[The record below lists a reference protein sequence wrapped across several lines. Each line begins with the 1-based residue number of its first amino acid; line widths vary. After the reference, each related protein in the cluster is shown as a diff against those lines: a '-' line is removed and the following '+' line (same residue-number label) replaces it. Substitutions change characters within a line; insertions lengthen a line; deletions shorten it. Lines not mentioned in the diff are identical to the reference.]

1 MSLRMLTENGVVP
14 MYNEPFD
21 IKNYESY
28 HIPILYLS
36 GNLTGM
42 TKEDAVSLSY
52 VYGDRS
58 GSCTLKWQGASSLN
72 LPKKNYTIKFDTE
85 FEAVSGWGAQKK
97 YVLKANF
104 VDSSHARNI
113 CCAKLWGQIAKTRS
127 NATLNA
133 LPNGGAV
140 DGFPIVL
147 SINGRFMGLYTF
159 NIPKDGW
166 MLGMSG
172 TAQKQAIVCAEN
184 NNNGAVAFKGLAT
197 LAEDSNGQLDFDLEY
212 SSDDQSDWV
221 VTSLNRLI
229 GAVMNSDGTNI
240 EYGITPYLDWDSA
253 IDYYIHA
260 VLTGNYDGVHR
271 NYLLYTHDGVK
282 WAFEPYDMDV
292 VLGLRA
298 MGRYFYPV
306 DATSVQFW
314 EMANNHRLFK
324 LIWTYMRPQLRARY
338 NALRAEAMSV
348 YNVSDVFTN
357 FACKI
362 PLSLYVADNNR
373 WEVIPSS
380 GANNMAQIVSWYDF
394 RCRLADEWIK
404 STSGETAMPEQV
416 DPNIYAVTNTLTNCA
431 TSNNAATVEKNGA
444 YTATITANSGY
455 ELSSVVVKMG
465 GVDITSTAYSNGVIT
480 ISSVTGDIVITASA
494 TAKPAYTYTNQVPIS
509 KDENGN
515 VFNGKGW
522 IGNTRLS
529 SSGTTKDGRYSSTT
543 GYIPATSGA
552 VIRTKGVKF
561 NSGSEYICVYDS
573 TFALL
578 GYISGVSHSTEI
590 GTATCDGDLTVTTLA
605 SNSNIAWIRVSL
617 HHNNGDDA
625 GYATVADPLE
635 GPGSYMIVTVNEE
648 IT

>member
-1 MSLRMLTENGVVP
+1 MSLIMLTENGAVP
-14 MYNEPFD
+14 MYKEPFD

-28 HIPILYLS
+28 HIPVLYLNGDLS
-36 GNLTGM
+36 GM
-42 TKEDAVSLSY
+42 TKEDSVSLSY

-113 CCAKLWGQIAKTRS
+113 CCAKLWGQIVKTRS

-133 LPNGGAV
+133 LPNGGAI

-147 SINGRFMGLYTF
+147 AINGRFMGLYTF

-172 TAQKQAIVCAEN
+172 TAQQQAIVCAEN

-197 LAEDSNGQLDFDLEY
+197 LTEDSNGQLDFDLEY

-221 VTSLNRLI
+221 LTSLNRLI

-253 IDYYIHA
+253 IDYFIHA
-260 VLTGNYDGVHR
+260 VLTSNYDGVLR
-271 NYLLYTHDGVK
+271 NYLLYTHDGIK
-282 WAFEPYDMDV
+282 WGFTGYDMDV

-298 MGRYFYPV
+298 GGKYFYPANT
-306 DATSVQFW
+306 DAVQFW
-314 EMANNHRLFK
+314 HMANNNKLFA
-324 LIWTYMRPQLRARY
+324 LIWKYMRPQLRARY
-338 NALRAEAMSV
+338 SELRAAAMSV
-348 YNVSDVFTN
+348 YNVADVFTN
-357 FACKI
+357 FSCGI
-362 PLSLYVADNNR
+362 PLALRVADNER

-380 GANNMAQIVSWYDF
+380 GANDIAQIVTWYDF
-394 RCRLADEWIK
+394 RSRLADEWIK

-416 DPNIYAVTNTLTNCA
+416 DPNIYIVTNTLTNCT
-431 TSNNAATVEKNGA
+431 TSNSVATVGKNSA
-444 YTATITANSGY
+444 YNATITANSGY
-455 ELSSVVVKMG
+455 ELSGVIVTMG

-480 ISSVTGDIVITASA
+480 ISSVTGDIAIIASA
-494 TAKPAYTYTNQVPIS
+494 TAKPTYTYTNQVPIS
-509 KDENGN
+509 VDTDRSI
-515 VFNGKGW
+515 FNGKGW
-522 IGNTRLS
+522 IGYTRLS
-529 SSGTTKDGRYSSTT
+529 SSGTTKDSDYSSVT
-543 GYIPATSGA
+543 GFIPATSGA

-573 TFALL
+573 TFELL
-578 GYISGVSHSTEI
+578 GYISGASHSTAI
-590 GTATCDGDLTVTTLA
+590 GTATCDGDLTVATLA
-605 SNSNIAWIRVSL
+605 SNSSIAWIRVSL
-617 HHNNGDDA
+617 HHNGDDDV